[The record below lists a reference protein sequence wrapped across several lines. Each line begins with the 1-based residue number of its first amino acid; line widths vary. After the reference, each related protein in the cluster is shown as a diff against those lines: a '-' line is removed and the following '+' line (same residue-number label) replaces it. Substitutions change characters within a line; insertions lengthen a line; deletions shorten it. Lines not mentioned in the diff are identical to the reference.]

1 MNFQWGQ
8 QKNKQ
13 TNKKRVPMSSLKRKK
28 KKKKIY
34 VRVPKIKN
42 NKLALKRLE

>member
-28 KKKKIY
+28 KID